1 MTTTL
6 RILCLTALL
15 AAVTPAQASE
25 SAAESLAKY
34 QAELNTCRQEHGG
47 ARELPDVNFF
57 LFGMGARTKL
67 LYRDGILFDA
77 RSGRELQRWKV
88 RRETI
93 VPPDYT
99 VWIETEDGS
108 SITLRED
115 SEAVWL
121 EQGGQRTVL
130 DGTKSPVR
138 LPDFTGKR
146 FPRVLRVLHQELLV
160 NITEA
165 GPVPNFFVYERPW
178 YRDGAMVALALKE
191 TGNLDLLK
199 TWILGL
205 RDPFDRNNKG
215 ETEADNLGQALFLI
229 SLVSDKEHPLVPKVL
244 AEVQRF
250 EKTDASG
257 KYIHGRTD
265 FADHPVY
272 QTKWLKYGLRALG
285 LPDPYTVPRVADS
298 YSALFWM
305 DYREQHVPGNDS
317 DDRDAYPYLGW
328 ACDHFHGTKKSPLSN
343 RDYPLTWE
351 SRASEAR
358 YGGLNLISPEFVK
371 RRISAPHT
379 WHAAEAFLLL
389 LTEKAPAPR

>member
-1 MTTTL
+1 VL
-6 RILCLTALL
+6 AEQWAL
-15 AAVTPAQASE
+15 Q
-25 SAAESLAKY
+25 SLANY
-34 QAELNTCRQEHGG
+34 RAELNACRQTYGG
-47 ARELPDVNFF
+47 TRELPDVTFF

-67 LYRDGILFDA
+67 LYRGGILFDA

-88 RRETI
+88 RREII

-108 SITLRED
+108 FITLRED

-121 EQGGQRTVL
+121 EQDGQRIAL
-130 DGTKSPVR
+130 DGTRSPVR
-138 LPDFTGKR
+138 LPDFAGKR
-146 FPRVLRVLHQELLV
+146 FPRVLRVLHQEILV
-160 NITEA
+160 NLTEA
-165 GPVPNFFVYERPW
+165 GPLPNFFVYRRPW
-178 YRDGAMVALALKE
+178 YRDAAMAALALKE

-199 TWILGL
+199 PWILGL
-205 RDPFDRNNKG
+205 RDPFDRNNNG
-215 ETEADNLGQALFLI
+215 ETEPDNLGQVLFLI
-229 SLVSDKEHPLVPKVL
+229 SLVSDRKHPLVPKVL

-250 EKTDASG
+250 EKTGAEG
-257 KYIHGRTD
+257 KYILGRTD
-265 FADHPVY
+265 FAEHPVY

-328 ACDHFHGTKKSPLSN
+328 ACDHFHGTRKSPLSN

-351 SRASEAR
+351 SRASQADYSGME
-358 YGGLNLISPEFVK
+358 LVSPAYVK
-371 RRISAPHT
+371 QRTCAPHI
-379 WHAAEAFLLL
+379 WHASEAFLLIL
-389 LTEKAPAPR
+389 AELASASQ